1 MELAELAGITH
12 NQVRNW
18 FNNKRSR
25 QTTTK
30 FTKTF
35 VLAKDLN

>member
-1 MELAELAGITH
+1 MAGITQ

-25 QTTTK
+25 QTTAK

-35 VLAKDLN
+35 VLAKDLHS